1 VAVLRTKMASHFG
14 GENTSLA
21 GPGLNG
27 MGFAVSVARRCGL
40 FPNGARGPDLEFSW
54 GYGYAAEVAPYRV
67 PADRSLDMIGNEK
80 PHAFSG
86 AILDAHLCAQ
96 TRSRY
101 HVDRV
106 ELPQGLPVPLAHL
119 LVFLAGSVYS
129 GWNCLSGSR
138 VQPVGHV
145 HLARDKDVTF
155 RAQMARFTTK
165 DDKILG

>member
-1 VAVLRTKMASHFG
+1 MASHFG

-27 MGFAVSVARRCGL
+27 MAFAVSVARRCGL
-40 FPNGARGPDLEFSW
+40 FPSGARGPDLEFSW

-106 ELPQGLPVPLAHL
+106 DLPQGLPVPLAHL
-119 LVFLAGSVYS
+119 LVFLGQQCIFQLELFV
-129 GWNCLSGSR
+129 
-138 VQPVGHV
+138 
-145 HLARDKDVTF
+145 
-155 RAQMARFTTK
+155 
-165 DDKILG
+165 